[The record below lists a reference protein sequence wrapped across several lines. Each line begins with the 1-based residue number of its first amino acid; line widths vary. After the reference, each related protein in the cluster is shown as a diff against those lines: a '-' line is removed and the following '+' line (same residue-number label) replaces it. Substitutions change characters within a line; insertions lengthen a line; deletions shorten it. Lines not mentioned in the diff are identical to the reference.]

1 MTLPALLLLGLDPDF
16 SRGSVKRRARA
27 QGVGFYVQ
35 GAASRVAK
43 HHHAHCYRQHHRPA
57 DCKHHDRRRST
68 VALATVVI
76 MLQTDASRHYYH
88 SIYSAMRNGLT
99 EYHIRTN
106 T

>member
-1 MTLPALLLLGLDPDF
+1 M
-16 SRGSVKRRARA
+16 KRRVRA

-43 HHHAHCYRQHHRPA
+43 HHNAHCYRQHHR
-57 DCKHHDRRRST
+57 
-68 VALATVVI
+68 LATVVI
-76 MLQTDASRHYYH
+76 MMQTDASRHYYH

-99 EYHIRTN
+99 EYQIRTN